1 MYSDLYNDFS
11 NAKKLQ
17 EAIDKLDLGNVRIME
32 VCGTHTMSIAKAG
45 IKQML
50 PENIKL
56 ISGPGCPVCV
66 TPTGVIN
73 EILSLSE
80 YNDIIIATYGDMVRV
95 PGSRQGDNLQRRKA
109 QGAHVEVVYSPIDAV
124 ELAERMPNKQVVF
137 LGVGFETTT
146 PGTAAA
152 IETASEKD
160 LTNFFVLPMLK
171 LVEPALR
178 ALIEMEDFNVNGFL
192 CPGHVAAILG
202 EKGFTFLPEEYGMPA
217 VISGFEPGEILV
229 SIYKLLF
236 QISSKSPKLENEY
249 IRIVSQNGNKLA
261 QEMTNKYFTPCDS
274 IWRGIGLIK
283 NSGLAI
289 KKEYSQFDA
298 VSRFNIRMDYDQED
312 GACRC
317 GDVIKGKSEP
327 TDCPLFGKVCIPENA
342 VGPCMVS
349 SEGACAAYYKYQQI

>member
-1 MYSDLYNDFS
+1 MYSDLYNNS
-11 NAKKLQ
+11 PNVKRIP
-17 EAIDKLDLGNVRIME
+17 EAIRKLNLGPIRLME
-32 VCGTHTMSIAKAG
+32 VCGTHTMAIAKSG
-45 IKQML
+45 IKQLL

-80 YNDIIIATYGDMVRV
+80 YDDIVIATYGDMIRV
-95 PGSRQGDNLQRRKA
+95 PGSRQGDNLERRKA
-109 QGAHVEVVYSPIDAV
+109 QGAHVEIVYSAVDAV

-137 LGVGFETTT
+137 LGVGFETTA

-160 LTNFFVLPMLK
+160 LSNFFVLPMLK
-171 LVEPALR
+171 LVEPSLR
-178 ALIEMEDFNVNGFL
+178 ALIEMDDFNIDGLL
-192 CPGHVAAILG
+192 CPGHVATILG

-229 SIYKLLF
+229 SIYKLLL

-249 IRIVSQNGNKLA
+249 IRAVSRDGNLLA
-261 QEMTNKYFTPCDS
+261 QEMIDRYFTPCDS
-274 IWRGIGLIK
+274 VWRGLGLIK

-289 KKEYSQFDA
+289 KRKYSRFDA
-298 VSRFNIRMDYDQED
+298 VSRFNIRMDDDLEE

-327 TDCPLFGKVCIPENA
+327 SDCPLFGKVCVPENA

>member
-1 MYSDLYNDFS
+1 MYSDLFDSLS
-11 NAKKLQ
+11 NAKKIP
-17 EAIDKLDLGNVRIME
+17 EAIRRLDLGSIRIME

-95 PGSRQGDNLQRRKA
+95 PGSRQGDNLERRRA
-109 QGAHVEVVYSPIDAV
+109 QGANVEIVYSPVDAV

-152 IETASEKD
+152 IEIASEKN

-178 ALIEMEDFNVNGFL
+178 ALMDMEDFNVNGLL
-192 CPGHVAAILG
+192 CPGHVATILG
-202 EKGFTFLPEEYGMPA
+202 EKGFAFLPEEYGMPS
-217 VISGFEPGEILV
+217 VICGFEPAEILV
-229 SIYKLLF
+229 SIYKLLL
-236 QISSKSPKLENEY
+236 QISNKSPRLENEY
-249 IRIVSQNGNKLA
+249 VRVVSHDGNLLA
-261 QEMTNKYFTPCDS
+261 QEMINRYFTPCDS
-274 IWRGIGLIK
+274 IWRGIGLIEK
-283 NSGLAI
+283 SGLTF
-289 KKEYSQFDA
+289 KKEYSQFNA
-298 VSRFNIRMDYDQED
+298 VDRFSIRMDYDQEE

-349 SEGACAAYYKYQQI
+349 SEGACAAYYKYQRI